1 MTITHSKDGF
11 QIRGAEMT
19 RIETFVDA
27 AFAFAVTLLVI
38 GGGDN
43 IPNNYQDFVKAL
55 QQVPSFTM
63 CFANIVFF
71 WYAHHI
77 WSRRFGLDDGLSTFL
92 SLLLILVVL
101 IFVYPLKAIYAG
113 AFHFIPSF
121 DSAAVFALTSVED
134 FSGLL
139 VIFGLAFS
147 MLSAIISALN
157 WHAFRLAEQIGLS
170 ALEKFDTKTTAL
182 MWLINALV
190 PLGSVTI
197 ALSTT
202 SVFWIK
208 VASYFYIVF
217 AVALPLLKI
226 TRKRLRLKV
235 QPAKA
240 DDDI

>member
-1 MTITHSKDGF
+1 
-11 QIRGAEMT
+11 MT

-43 IPNNYQDFVKAL
+43 IPNNYQDFVNAL

-113 AFHFIPSF
+113 AFNFIPDF
-121 DSAAVFALTSVED
+121 DSGAVFALSSVED

-147 MLSAIISALN
+147 MLSAIICALN
-157 WHAFRLAEQIGLS
+157 WHALRLADEIGLTM
-170 ALEKFDTKTTAL
+170 LEKFDTKTTAL
-182 MWLINALV
+182 LWLVNASV
-190 PLGSVTI
+190 PLGSVAI

-202 SVFWIK
+202 GVFWTK
-208 VASYFYIVF
+208 AASFFYIVF
-217 AVALPLLKI
+217 AVVLPILKI
-226 TRKRLRLKV
+226 TRMRLRRKIST
-235 QPAKA
+235 QEENESQ
-240 DDDI
+240 